1 MKLFSY
7 SRNPIFMNNSVVIH
21 MSIATML
28 IIFLSSLAFVCAES
42 GGLGRPITS
51 KVIPLNFSAIESGES
66 ESSHGL
72 KPIITSNASP
82 SNYSTTPSKATPS
95 YTVTNS
101 TITFLLDKVLGDS
114 TNPNIVSTANS
125 SKMMISGEITR

>member
-1 MKLFSY
+1 MKSFNFLHDTFFQS
-7 SRNPIFMNNSVVIH
+7 NSVVLLL
-21 MSIATML
+21 SIAAIL
-28 IIFLSSLAFVCAES
+28 SIISSSLSFVCAES

-51 KVIPLNFSAIESGES
+51 TVIPLNFSAIESGES